1 LIFYQFIFS
10 IGTYESITPAYS
22 LAADFTIIV
31 FHLPFIPRRTNSKA
45 ALLPNSL
52 NQPNHHRQYRSVGN
66 VVELKSN
73 SHLQSP
79 KNDASDQSR
88 VLPINASQDLSLTMK
103 NNISSNKLLLEAKT
117 ELKKR
122 LQEGIA
128 SKRPSRVEEPG

>member
-1 LIFYQFIFS
+1 
-10 IGTYESITPAYS
+10 
-22 LAADFTIIV
+22 
-31 FHLPFIPRRTNSKA
+31 
-45 ALLPNSL
+45 
-52 NQPNHHRQYRSVGN
+52 VGN